1 MISRRAFAQAMGAMA
16 GAGFWS
22 ERALAQRALVG
33 GELGRD
39 MVWLNANENPD
50 GPCPKAIEAMRE
62 VLPYSWR
69 YHYQEFGDFYA
80 AVARSEGLDR
90 EQVLV
95 GAGSSEILHA
105 AIDVFTAPDR
115 PLITMWPTFEAPD
128 GITRALGRP
137 VIRVPLTER
146 YAADVQRMAAEAAQA
161 GGGLIYLCNPNNPTG
176 TVTPKSEVEWLVRN
190 LPANTVVLV
199 DEAYIHFGDSPD
211 LASALTHVR
220 QGRDVIVARTFSKIY
235 GMAGLRVGFGCA
247 KPEFIR
253 RMEPFRD
260 NVISIVSAR
269 GVLAALAE
277 AATLIPE
284 RRARV
289 ARLRNELCAWL
300 KQHGFGFIE
309 SQANFVMIDVGR
321 DVREVLPAMYRR
333 GVAPGRPFPPLDRM
347 MRVSIGT
354 AAEMQKFRQ
363 ALLDVLRA

>member
-1 MISRRAFAQAMGAMA
+1 MITRRGFARAVAAITA
-16 GAGFWS
+16 GAWS
-22 ERALAQRALVG
+22 ERALAQRALVR
-33 GELGRD
+33 GELARD

-62 VLPYSWR
+62 VLAHSWR

-80 AVARSEGLDR
+80 AVARSEGLSR
-90 EQVLV
+90 EEVLV

-128 GITRALGRP
+128 GIARALGRP
-137 VIRVPLTER
+137 VIRVPLTGR
-146 YAADVQRMAAEAAQA
+146 YAADVKGMAAEAAKA
-161 GGGLIYLCNPNNPTG
+161 GGGLIYLRNPNNPTG
-176 TVTPKSEVEWLVRN
+176 AVTPRSDIEWLMAN
-190 LPANTVVLV
+190 LPANTVVLI
-199 DEAYIHFGDSPD
+199 DEAYIHFGDTPD
-211 LASALTHVR
+211 LATALPYVK
-220 QGRDVIVARTFSKIY
+220 QGKDVIVARTFSKIY

-247 KPEFIR
+247 KPHFIR

-269 GVLAALAE
+269 AARAALEE

-289 ARLRNELCAWL
+289 ARLRDELCAWL

-309 SQANFVMIDVGR
+309 SHANFVMIDVGR
-321 DVREVLPAMYRR
+321 DVRDLLPAMYRK
-333 GVAPGRPFPPLDRM
+333 GVAPGRPFPPLDHM
-347 MRVSIGT
+347 LRVSIGT
-354 AAEMQKFRQ
+354 AGEMEKFREV
-363 ALLDVLRA
+363 LLQVTRA

>member
-1 MISRRAFAQAMGAMA
+1 MITRRGFAQTVAAITA
-16 GAGFWS
+16 GGWS
-22 ERALAQRALVG
+22 ERALAQRALVR
-33 GELGRD
+33 GELARD

-50 GPCPKAIEAMRE
+50 GPGPKAIEAMRE
-62 VLPYSWR
+62 VLPHSWR

-115 PLITMWPTFEAPD
+115 PLITMWPTFEAPE

-137 VIRVPLTER
+137 VVRVPLTER
-146 YAADVQRMAAEAAQA
+146 YAADVKRMAAEASKS

-176 TVTPKSEVEWLVRN
+176 AITPKTDVEWLIAN
-190 LPANTVVLV
+190 LPANTVVLI

-211 LASALTHVR
+211 LATALPYVR
-220 QGRDVIVARTFSKIY
+220 HGKDVIVARTFSKIY

-269 GVLAALAE
+269 AARAALEE
-277 AATLIPE
+277 ASTLVPE

-289 ARLRNELCAWL
+289 ARLRDELCAWL
-300 KQHGFGFIE
+300 RQHGFGFIE

-321 DVREVLPAMYRR
+321 DVRDVLPAMYRK
-333 GVAPGRPFPPLDRM
+333 GVAPGRPFPPLDHM
-347 MRVSIGT
+347 LRVSIGT
-354 AAEMQKFRQ
+354 AGEMEKFREV
-363 ALLDVLRA
+363 LLQVTRA

>member
-1 MISRRAFAQAMGAMA
+1 MISRRVFAQAIGGLT
-16 GAGFWS
+16 GAGVWS
-22 ERALAQRALVG
+22 ERALAQRALVRG
-33 GELGRD
+33 DLAPD

-50 GPCPKAIEAMRE
+50 GPCPRAIEAMRA
-62 VLPYSWR
+62 VLPHSWR

-80 AVARSEGLDR
+80 AVARSEGLER

-105 AIDVFTAPDR
+105 AIDAFTAPDR
-115 PLITMWPTFEAPD
+115 PLITMWPTFEAPE
-128 GITRALGRP
+128 GIAHALGRP

-146 YAADVQRMAAEAAQA
+146 YAGDVRRMAAEAARA

-190 LPANTVVLV
+190 LPANAVVLV
-199 DEAYIHFGDSPD
+199 DEAYIHFGESPD
-211 LASALTHVR
+211 LVSALSYVR
-220 QGRDVIVARTFSKIY
+220 EGKDVIVARTFSKIY

-269 GVLAALAE
+269 GVRAALEE

-289 ARLRNELCAWL
+289 AQLRSELCAWL
-300 KQHGFGFIE
+300 KQHGLGFIE
-309 SQANFVMIDVGR
+309 SQANFMMIDLGR
-321 DVREVLPAMYRR
+321 DVREVLPSMYRR

-354 AAEMQKFRQ
+354 AAEMEKFRQ
-363 ALLDVLRA
+363 VLLDVLRA